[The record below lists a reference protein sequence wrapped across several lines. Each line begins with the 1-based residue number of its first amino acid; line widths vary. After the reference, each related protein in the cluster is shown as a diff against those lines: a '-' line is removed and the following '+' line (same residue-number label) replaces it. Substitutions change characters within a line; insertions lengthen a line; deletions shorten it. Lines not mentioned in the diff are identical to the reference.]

1 MSERS
6 KPIRCAIYT
15 RKSSEEGL
23 EQNFNSLDAQREAC
37 SAYIQS
43 QRHEGWREVT
53 AAYEDGGYSGGNLER
68 PALQRLLADI
78 KARKVD
84 LIVVYKIDRLTRSL
98 TDFASLVGVFDAH
111 QTSFVSVTQ
120 SFNTTTSMGRL
131 TLNVLLSFAQ
141 FEREITGERIR
152 DKIQASK
159 RKGLW
164 MGGTVPLGYNSID
177 KKLIVVPDEAA
188 QVKRIFT
195 LYRESASVQKLQ
207 ERLFKSNEVSKVRI
221 TRSGKSRGGQS
232 FSRGALYLI
241 LKNQVYRGQIPHHD
255 AYYPGE
261 HEAIIDQRLWD
272 DVQALLASNREARHL
287 GQRARASSLLAG
299 LVFDDTGRPLTPS
312 HTAKG
317 GKRYRYYISRL
328 ASPSS
333 SPLPQLP
340 VSIPAHDL
348 ERLVLEQVE
357 SLLKSPDLDRQ
368 LLNSEDRNA
377 HDAASVLQAGQTL
390 GEQWKNLKPVEQ
402 RQWLTSIIRR
412 IEVGSDW
419 VALGIR
425 RQQLWSSLLTQSP
438 TERKKGDDRS
448 AREDDVLRLTIPARL
463 RRCGNEIR
471 IIHHSAPHPTSI
483 SPHHATLLNAIAR
496 ARGWYGQ
503 IESGGTGSM
512 AAIARHEGLA
522 ARYVSRLLRC
532 AFLAPDIIESLLA
545 GSAPAEMSLARVLE
559 GVPLDWAEQRQRFG
573 FSSIKNAAH

>member
-6 KPIRCAIYT
+6 KQIRCAIYT

-53 AAYEDGGYSGGNLER
+53 TAYEDGGYSGGNLER
-68 PALQRLLADI
+68 PALQQLLTDI
-78 KARKVD
+78 KVRKVD

-159 RKGLW
+159 RKGMW

-188 QVKRIFT
+188 QVRRIFA
-195 LYRESASVQKLQ
+195 LYRNSGSVQKLQ
-207 ERLFKSNEVSKVRI
+207 EKLFESNEVSKVRI
-221 TRSGKSRGGQS
+221 TRSGKPRGGQP

-241 LKNQVYRGQIPHHD
+241 LQNQVYRGQIPHRD

-261 HEAIIDQRLWD
+261 HEAIIEQGLWD
-272 DVQALLASNREARHL
+272 DVQALLESNREARHL
-287 GQRARASSLLAG
+287 GQRARTASLLAG
-299 LVFDDTGRPLTPS
+299 LVFDETARRLTPS
-312 HTAKG
+312 HTRKG
-317 GKRYRYYISRL
+317 GKRYRYYISRV

-333 SPLPQLP
+333 SQLPQLP
-340 VSIPAHDL
+340 ISVPAHDL

-357 SLLKSPDLDRQ
+357 SLLKSSDLDRQ

-377 HDAASVLQAGQTL
+377 HEAASVLRAGERL
-390 GEQWKNLKPVEQ
+390 GEQWKDLNPVEQ
-402 RQWLTSIIRR
+402 RRWLVSIIQR
-412 IEVGSDW
+412 IEVGSDS
-419 VALGIR
+419 VTLGIR
-425 RQQLWSSLLTQSP
+425 REHFRHSLLTHSP
-438 TERKKGDDRS
+438 TERKGDDRS
-448 AREDDVLRLTIPARL
+448 AREDDVLKLTIPARL

-471 IIHHSAPHPTSI
+471 IIHNNTLHSTSI
-483 SPHHATLLNAIAR
+483 SPHHATLLNAVAR

-545 GSAPAEMSLARVLE
+545 GSAPPEMTLAKVLE

>member
-53 AAYEDGGYSGGNLER
+53 TSYDDGGYSGGNLER

-159 RKGLW
+159 RKGMW
-164 MGGTVPLGYNSID
+164 MGGSVPLGYMSVD

-207 ERLFKSNEVSKVRI
+207 KRLLKSNEVSKVR
-221 TRSGKSRGGQS
+221 TARSGKSRGGQS
-232 FSRGALYLI
+232 FSRGALYQI
-241 LKNQVYRGQIPHHD
+241 LQNHVYRGQIPHHKV
-255 AYYPGE
+255 YYPGA

-272 DVQALLASNREARHL
+272 DVQALLESNREARHL
-287 GQRARASSLLAG
+287 GHRARAASLLAG
-299 LVFDDTGRPLTPS
+299 LVVDDTGRRLTPS
-312 HTAKG
+312 HTRKG
-317 GKRYRYYISRL
+317 GRRYRYYISRE
-328 ASPSS
+328 ASPGS

-348 ERLVLEQVE
+348 ERLVLKQVE

-368 LLNSEDRNA
+368 LLTAEDPNA
-377 HDAASVLQAGQTL
+377 HVAASVLQAGHAL
-390 GEQWKNLKPVEQ
+390 GERWKTLKPVEH
-402 RQWLTSIIRR
+402 RQWVTAIIRH
-412 IEVGSDW
+412 IEVGSES
-419 VALGIR
+419 VAVGIR
-425 RQQLWSSLLTQSP
+425 RPQLWSSLLAGLP
-438 TERKKGDDRS
+438 RDREKGDKHS

-471 IIHHSAPHPTSI
+471 IIQNGAPHPTSL
-483 SPHHATLLNAIAR
+483 SPHHATLLNAVAR
-496 ARGWYGQ
+496 ARSWYGQ

-573 FSSIKNAAH
+573 FSSIKNVAH